1 MHAVTTSQS
10 QSTNDE
16 DCGIFPDIMAPRTR
30 SRPRANGHK
39 KDTQQQAE
47 GQAQRA
53 PQTTGAPQPANNGNG
68 VWMHASLIVGLI
80 SVILYGAVSPSGEAK
95 ISRNSILAK
104 LQTIGTN
111 ILHSSS
117 IQQGGPAQATSIYQ
131 GTRLQRLTTG
141 LNTSLH
147 ALGASAT
154 NAQLEDWSTL
164 VYESMS
170 ASSRDFHGID
180 HVFAVSG
187 DEDEYDE
194 DSPDRAQKQAVQTLS
209 AYFHDIIYYTV
220 DGGLSDEQAQLLE
233 GVIVEDSSD
242 GSVHLS
248 ENAYDSNDPA
258 DVPMAMLMGVF
269 GFQPGQKLNPFGGLN
284 EFLSAALFIRCLQD
298 VLPLEHMFRIAACIE
313 ATVPFRKPD
322 KEGSLPPMVLFNRL
336 MAVRNQFRDELGAM
350 SMSDLVLTV
359 QQAQLLANRDVANF
373 AGDISVF
380 LSNTWNLMPETNLK
394 MRQKVYRISS
404 FAHSLVKMAGFFN
417 FLDPTTIYRSFEGVP
432 SDDEMA
438 SKVSKATENLAI
450 AKKYMNAKLLS
461 ISVLA
466 ALAEKTGGDSSLSMW
481 VGDPRKPGIV
491 TPKMEDD
498 IEPIPDPSSGVELDE
513 TVFRILRDGRES
525 ASSFDI
531 RNSPLA
537 AFLYG
542 LIGDDGLTKSLE
554 HAVYPMTAEDAE
566 QLLQSLPHSA
576 ISRIAWA
583 CSKVVASTRRNAL
596 EKITMEYG
604 KKE

>member
-1 MHAVTTSQS
+1 
-10 QSTNDE
+10 
-16 DCGIFPDIMAPRTR
+16 MAERKR
-30 SRPRANGHK
+30 SRPRDTGHN
-39 KDTQQQAE
+39 KDTQKQHE
-47 GQAQRA
+47 GQAQPA
-53 PQTTGAPQPANNGNG
+53 PQTTAPPANNGSG
-68 VWMHASLIVGLI
+68 FWMHASLIVGLI
-80 SVILYGAVSPSGEAK
+80 SIIIYGALTSSEERSFASSSGIFAE
-95 ISRNSILAK
+95 
-104 LQTIGTN
+104 LQKVGTN
-111 ILHSSS
+111 IFQSSS
-117 IQQGGPAQATSIYQ
+117 GPAPATTTKPTHQ

-154 NAQLEDWSTL
+154 NAQLEEWSTL
-164 VYESMS
+164 IYESMS

-187 DEDEYDE
+187 NEEIDDNGNKD
-194 DSPDRAQKQAVQTLS
+194 DGDDTPDRAQKQAVQTLS

-220 DGGLSDEQAQLLE
+220 DGGLSDEQAKLLE
-233 GVIVEDSSD
+233 GVIVENNAD

-248 ENAYDSNDPA
+248 NNAYESNDPA
-258 DVPMAMLMGVF
+258 DVPMAMLLGVF

-298 VLPLEHMFRIAACIE
+298 VLPLEHMFRISACIE

-322 KEGSLPPMVLFNRL
+322 QEGSLPPTVLFNRL
-336 MAVRNQFRDELGAM
+336 MAVRNKHRDQLGAM
-350 SMSDLVLTV
+350 PMSDLVVTV

-417 FLDPTTIYRSFEGVP
+417 FLDPTTIYHSFEGVP
-432 SDDEMA
+432 SDEEMA
-438 SKVSKATENLAI
+438 SMVSKARANLAI

-481 VGDPRKPGIV
+481 VGDSRMPGVI

-498 IEPIPDPSSGVELDE
+498 IEPIPDPDSDIDLDE

-542 LIGDDGLTKSLE
+542 LIGDEGLSKSLK

-576 ISRIAWA
+576 ISKIAWA
-583 CSKVVASTRRNAL
+583 CTKVVASTRRRAL
-596 EKITMEYG
+596 ERIAMEYG
-604 KKE
+604 EQE